1 MHPPCLKLLF
11 PLRIGFGSSNYKSML
26 NLNSSIGTI
35 KDGVFLL
42 YVHLVKLPF
51 KDYVF

>member
-11 PLRIGFGSSNYKSML
+11 PLRIGFGSFNSKFM
-26 NLNSSIGTI
+26 LNSSSNIGII
-35 KDGVFLL
+35 KDGAFLL
-42 YVHLVKLPF
+42 YVDTVKLPC